1 MYIFYTCDTLG
12 HSFPI
17 YQLLFFILFFIGS
30 LSLNVVL
37 VWYIIK
43 LLTKLFF
50 IQENMEGLI
59 SLNQNF
65 GDHLK
70 ELNELEM
77 YYGDETLNGL
87 LKHSKYVVEQLDVY
101 AEILSGLDVAEDAEE
116 QPEEEEQ
123 E

>member
-1 MYIFYTCDTLG
+1 MSI
-12 HSFPI
+12 
-17 YQLLFFILFFIGS
+17 FFILFFIGS
-30 LSLNVVL
+30 LVLNVVL

-50 IQENMEGLI
+50 IQYNMEGLI

-87 LKHSKYVVEQLDVY
+87 LKHSKHVVEQIDVY
-101 AEILSGLDVAEDAEE
+101 AEILSGLDVTEAAEE

>member
-1 MYIFYTCDTLG
+1 MSI
-12 HSFPI
+12 
-17 YQLLFFILFFIGS
+17 FFILFFIGS

-87 LKHSKYVVEQLDVY
+87 LKHSKYVVEQIDVY
-101 AEILSGLDVAEDAEE
+101 AEILSGLDVAEDVEE

>member
-1 MYIFYTCDTLG
+1 MSI
-12 HSFPI
+12 
-17 YQLLFFILFFIGS
+17 FFILFFIGS

-50 IQENMEGLI
+50 IQDNMEGLI

-87 LKHSKYVVEQLDVY
+87 LKHSKYVAEQIDVF
-101 AEILSGLDVAEDAEE
+101 AEILSGLDVAEGAEE

>member
-1 MYIFYTCDTLG
+1 MSI
-12 HSFPI
+12 
-17 YQLLFFILFFIGS
+17 FFILFFIGS

-50 IQENMEGLI
+50 IQDNMEGLI

-87 LKHSKYVVEQLDVY
+87 LKHSKYVVEQIDVY
-101 AEILSGLDVAEDAEE
+101 AEILSGLDVAEDVEE

>member
-1 MYIFYTCDTLG
+1 MSI
-12 HSFPI
+12 
-17 YQLLFFILFFIGS
+17 FFILFFIGS

-101 AEILSGLDVAEDAEE
+101 AEILSGLDVAEGAEE

>member
-1 MYIFYTCDTLG
+1 MSI
-12 HSFPI
+12 
-17 YQLLFFILFFIGS
+17 FFILFFIGS

-50 IQENMEGLI
+50 IQDNMEGLI

-101 AEILSGLDVAEDAEE
+101 AEILSGLDVAEDVEE

>member
-1 MYIFYTCDTLG
+1 MSI
-12 HSFPI
+12 
-17 YQLLFFILFFIGS
+17 FFILFFIGS

-87 LKHSKYVVEQLDVY
+87 LKHSKYVVEQIDVF
-101 AEILSGLDVAEDAEE
+101 AEILSGLDVAEGAEE

>member
-1 MYIFYTCDTLG
+1 MSI
-12 HSFPI
+12 
-17 YQLLFFILFFIGS
+17 FFILFFIGS

-77 YYGDETLNGL
+77 YYGDES
-87 LKHSKYVVEQLDVY
+87 LKHLIQHSKQLVEDLK
-101 AEILSGLDVAEDAEE
+101 SFEDIYTLLEDE
-116 QPEEEEQ
+116 TYDREEETE
-123 E
+123 